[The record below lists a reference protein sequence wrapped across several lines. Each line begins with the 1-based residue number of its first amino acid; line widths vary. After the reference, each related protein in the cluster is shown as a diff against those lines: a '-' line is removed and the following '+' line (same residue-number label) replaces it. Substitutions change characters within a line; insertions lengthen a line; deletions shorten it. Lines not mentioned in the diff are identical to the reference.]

1 MNLFKTYFSL
11 TKPGIIFGNLITA
24 TAGFFLAS
32 KGHVN
37 LGLLLVTLSGTS
49 LGIAS
54 ACVFN
59 NYIDRDIDRKMTRTK
74 NRVLVK
80 RLVPVP
86 NALIFGVV
94 LGLLGFLILVLYIN
108 LLTVAIGFIGAFFY
122 VVMYSIWK
130 RRSIYGTLVGS
141 VSGATP
147 IVVGYTAVT
156 NQFDLGA
163 IILFMILVLWQ
174 MPHFYAIAIFRL
186 KDYTAASLP
195 VLPVVKGIYI
205 TKIHMLF
212 YISAFI
218 IAASMLTILGYTG
231 YIYLIVVILAGF
243 TWLSLCIKG
252 FKTNNDTLWARKMF
266 KLSLMII
273 TLLCIAMSVDATLLK
288 GI

>member
-32 KGHVN
+32 KGHIN
-37 LGLLLVTLSGTS
+37 LGLLLAALSGTS

-59 NYIDRDIDRKMTRTK
+59 NYIDRDIDEKMTRTK

-94 LGLLGFLILVLYIN
+94 LGLLGFLILVLYVN
-108 LLTVAIGFIGAFFY
+108 LLTVAIGFVGAFFY

-147 IVVGYTAVT
+147 IVAGYTAVT
-156 NQFDLGA
+156 NHFDLGA

-186 KDYTAASLP
+186 KDYTAVSLP

-218 IAASMLTILGYTG
+218 IAASMLTILRYTG

-243 TWLSLCIKG
+243 TWLGLCIKG
-252 FKTNNDTLWARKMF
+252 FKTNDDKLWARKMF
-266 KLSLMII
+266 AFSLVVILILSVV
-273 TLLCIAMSVDATLLK
+273 MSFDLV
-288 GI
+288 